1 MKARTK
7 SIPIETVIAMMYA
20 VLSPFIEPTNS
31 EAKMIIQR
39 VLAKYG
45 ITLE

>member
-7 SIPIETVIAMMYA
+7 SIPIESVIAMMYA

-45 ITLE
+45 ITLD

>member
-1 MKARTK
+1 MKAKTK
-7 SIPIETVIAMMYA
+7 SIPIENVIAMMYA
-20 VLSPFIEPTNS
+20 VLSPFVEPTNS
-31 EAKMIIQR
+31 EAKMIVQR

>member
-7 SIPIETVIAMMYA
+7 SIPIEKAISMMYA

-39 VLAKYG
+39 VLAKHG
-45 ITLE
+45 ISLE